1 MSLAPLVCGYGV
13 VLVGVVVLATEGV
26 ATENK
31 PTPLISQLSA
41 HVIRQPTHM
50 RTTVTLPNGLTF
62 SCVVPLPREPVTAQV
77 ANKRYVPLPDP
88 IPPCLTP
95 EQRATQEKVNAAL
108 RRLHDMQRPTNSRQV
123 QLPENSSKR
132 PKRERATRQGVLV
145 PTGFAV
151 PQIPAARS
159 FAPAPSPNLRR
170 TSGPATNL
178 PPEVQAAYD
187 AANQLTQ
194 FNSGTLNVTHD
205 ANGNLTS
212 ITDVTGTTTFTYDA
226 RNRLIARN
234 GPGINETYT
243 YDALGRRI
251 TKTTNGVTKNYLHD
265 GNDIVAEVQGGAVST
280 TYLRGLNID
289 EPFVRQSASGNE
301 YYHADA
307 LGSTLSLTDAAGTV
321 RTSYAYDAYGSTTVT
336 GIASANPFQYTG
348 RENDGAGLYYYR
360 TRYYNPA
367 LHRFLAEDQL
377 GLDGGDLNFYSYT
390 FNNPVNFTDPSGEI
404 IFAPLL
410 INCARSLA
418 VDISIDVIS
427 GRKLDP
433 ATLAAGCV
441 PGFGQLGNI
450 FKAAKRLPKV
460 GKAGGPGSGKRFPES
475 VKDTARAESDNKC
488 VFCGRPTTREPGP
501 NQSNIDHAEAR
512 SRGGTNTFENAQNT
526 CRTCNLD
533 KADRSTTEF
542 LRERGSR

>member
-1 MSLAPLVCGYGV
+1 
-13 VLVGVVVLATEGV
+13 
-26 ATENK
+26 
-31 PTPLISQLSA
+31 
-41 HVIRQPTHM
+41 M
-50 RTTVTLPNGLTF
+50 RTAVTLPNGLTF
-62 SCVVPLPREPVTAQV
+62 GCVVSVPPEQTTAHVTS
-77 ANKRYVPLPDP
+77 KRHIPPPDP

-95 EQRATQEKVNAAL
+95 EQRAAHEKVNAAL
-108 RRLHDMQRPTNSRQV
+108 QRLRDAYNPTSPRNIQASEDNSNQ
-123 QLPENSSKR
+123 PEPLSSSMAHQAV
-132 PKRERATRQGVLV
+132 PV
-145 PTGFAV
+145 PTAFMV
-151 PQIPAARS
+151 PRIPDGTTVV
-159 FAPAPSPNLRR
+159 PAPSPVLRL

-178 PPEVQAAYD
+178 PPEVQAVYD

-194 FNSGTLNVTHD
+194 FNSGTPNVTHD

-212 ITDVTGTTTFTYDA
+212 ITDLTGTTNFTYDA
-226 RNRLIARN
+226 RNRVIARN

-251 TKTTNGVTKNYLHD
+251 TKTTNGETKSYLHD
-265 GNDIVAEVQGGAVST
+265 GNDIVAEVKGGAVT
-280 TYLRGLNID
+280 ATYLRGQNID

-301 YYHADA
+301 YYHLDA
-307 LGSTLSLTDAAGTV
+307 QGSTMSLTDAGGMV
-321 RTSYAYDAYGSTTVT
+321 RTSYSYDAYGNTSIT

-348 RENDGAGLYYYR
+348 RENDGEGLYYYR
-360 TRYYNPA
+360 TRYYTPA

-390 FNNPVNFTDPSGEI
+390 FNNPVNYTDPSGEI

-410 INCARSLA
+410 IDCARSLA

-433 ATLAAGCV
+433 STLAAGCI

-460 GKAGGPGSGKRFPES
+460 GKAGGPGSGKRFPEN
-475 VKDTARAESDNKC
+475 VKDAARAESDNKC

-542 LRERGSR
+542 LRDRGNR